1 MVRVTVSE
9 TYDLST
15 KVNKMSL
22 IGIHTPKMEIV
33 KRAFGGL
40 LSQCKMYRF
49 HHCDVRLAC
58 ASVLPA
64 DPLQVG
70 VEPGAIAPQDM
81 FNPILYKAVSNQGM
95 NQFELRMHGIGHDP
109 NNSDRFIG
117 QSIDKTDDVVGSTDN
132 FGVYY
137 TLLSNRKGWKVAHP
151 QRGLSMRNLRPYV
164 YEKLYN
170 EGDARTTDSA
180 GGNEASM
187 VLSDPNGDGTITPV
201 IDYYTAGGG
210 IRSLRG
216 RPRPMPFLPVSTIL
230 PTNVSADG
238 SGAYDAVAL
247 DQLPDNKDFYA
258 YCGLIVMPPAKLNKF
273 YYRLVVRWYIDLVGI
288 RPYSE
293 IQGFADQ
300 NSHVGTFYGTDYTIS
315 QSKDDSLGMVDVRDT
330 EIEKIMEGA

>member
-1 MVRVTVSE
+1 MVRITVSE

-22 IGIHTPKMEIV
+22 IGIHTPRMEIV
-33 KRAFGGL
+33 KRSFGGL
-40 LSQCKMYRF
+40 LSQARMYRF

-70 VEPGAIAPQDM
+70 VEPGSIAPQDM

-117 QSIDKTDDVVGSTDN
+117 QSIDKTDDVVGSTDD

-164 YEKLYN
+164 YERLFN
-170 EGDARTTDSA
+170 EGDSPSVL
-180 GGNEASM
+180 GNEPI
-187 VLSDPNGDGTITPV
+187 VLSDPNGNGTITPV
-201 IDYYTAGGG
+201 SDTQLGTTGSRA
-210 IRSLRG
+210 LRG

-230 PTNVSADG
+230 PSNVTADG

-247 DQLPDNKDFYA
+247 DQLPDSKDFNS
-258 YCGLIVMPPAKLNKF
+258 YCGLIVMPPARLNKF

-293 IQGFADQ
+293 IQGFANQ
-300 NSHVGTFYGTDYTIS
+300 ASHVSTFYGTDYTIA
-315 QSKDDSLGMVDVRDT
+315 QTKDDALGMVDVRDT
-330 EIEKIMEGA
+330 DIEKIMEGA